1 MRRLICTPPT
11 HSPHY
16 QDRYTVSANAI
27 RITHSFTTLCIHTI
41 HHRRSSGTTRTL
53 AEHRARLCLLSLEE
67 LQKSWDLE
75 NWVLH
80 LFFKGL
86 DDRTA
91 EVLGLTQGEHG
102 GTGVGGGVGVGA
114 GAAVG
119 IQAQDG
125 IVTGHDTTPGIGDDG
140 AGLTAGASAGGETL
154 MPPVPQPDDWYGWVP
169 WEDEADALNLQN
181 LEFLYRF
188 L

>member
-1 MRRLICTPPT
+1 M
-11 HSPHY
+11 
-16 QDRYTVSANAI
+16 
-27 RITHSFTTLCIHTI
+27 
-41 HHRRSSGTTRTL
+41 RTL

-91 EVLGLTQGEHG
+91 ESLGLTGAPDARQMSREGRQLEDGSMDADGDG
-102 GTGVGGGVGVGA
+102 G
-114 GAAVG
+114 
-119 IQAQDG
+119 DG
-125 IVTGHDTTPGIGDDG
+125 F
-140 AGLTAGASAGGETL
+140 GETATKGNFS
-154 MPPVPQPDDWYGWVP
+154 MPMPLTMPMPMGTPQDELYGWVP

>member
-1 MRRLICTPPT
+1 M
-11 HSPHY
+11 
-16 QDRYTVSANAI
+16 
-27 RITHSFTTLCIHTI
+27 
-41 HHRRSSGTTRTL
+41 

-80 LFFKGL
+80 LFFRGL

-91 EVLGLTQGEHG
+91 QSLRPSSTSPE
-102 GTGVGGGVGVGA
+102 
-114 GAAVG
+114 
-119 IQAQDG
+119 D
-125 IVTGHDTTPGIGDDG
+125 P
-140 AGLTAGASAGGETL
+140 AGGEVL
-154 MPPVPQPDDWYGWVP
+154 VDEALKRQIAEAGQEDWYGWIP
-169 WEDEADALNLQN
+169 GEDDADALNLQN